1 MANTGNFEEPLIY
14 GLDIGTRSVVGTVGY
29 KQKDRFVVVAQVV
42 KEHETRAML
51 DGQIHDILAV
61 GNTVLEITK
70 ELEQKLSVKLENVCI
85 AAAGRVL
92 KTVTASAEQEFE
104 DNKVVTTEDIL
115 SLEALAVEHA
125 YEKFQQENDTDMK
138 FYCVGYSVMKYYMNN
153 YPMGNL
159 LDHKAK
165 QISLE
170 LIATF
175 LPDDVVDGLYRAVEH
190 AGLTVANLT
199 LEPIAAIEV
208 AIPEMFRM
216 LNIGLIDV
224 GAGTSDI
231 CITKDGSIIAYGMLP
246 IAGDGLTEIIARHCL
261 VDFVTADSIKIGI
274 EKNEVVEYKDIMGLP
289 QKITREEVLALIQPQ
304 IDQMAEEAADKLL
317 ELNGGKPVSAV
328 FVVGGG
334 GKIAGYTNKIA
345 ERLGIPPERCA
356 VRGEDVMQKIE
367 FMERNVVKD
376 SLLVTPIGICL
387 NYYQKSNNFIFVYF
401 NNKRVR
407 LYDNNKLT
415 VIDAAIQADFPNDGL
430 FPKRGKSMNVTIDG
444 KAKLIRGLAGEAAVI
459 TVNGS
464 SADIHTS
471 IRSNDVIEVTESTA
485 GEDAVMELSKLMEF
499 NSKITISVN
508 EQKVEFPKYA
518 SVNGNIQTGFYEIQD
533 GDEIEMLS
541 YYTIR
546 QITEFMDVTLDKNM
560 SIYVNNQLA
569 DENTKVYDNFSVVWT
584 LDGQK
589 DQSEGLEEL
598 DDSEDLEDA
607 EAYEDL
613 QETDA
618 EIDLEA
624 DSVEKQEDN
633 SNEVLQEDVKTE
645 LNEKAD
651 SDEKTENVKTIKADT
666 ASAKKVDEATKTD
679 GNRKQQTNKNKN
691 KKKADHSKQY
701 ENTTSA
707 MAEEKA
713 ENASND
719 DGTKDAGKAKDTSAG
734 SQNTIINVYVN
745 QRKVIL
751 SGQKDYIFVDVFDHI
766 DFDLSKP
773 QGSMVVLKLNGKD
786 AAYTDILKTGDML
799 DIYWAK

>member
-1 MANTGNFEEPLIY
+1 MANTGNYEEPLIY

-29 KQKDRFVVVAQVV
+29 KKKDRFVVVAQVV
-42 KEHETRAML
+42 KEHETRAMI
-51 DGQIHDILAV
+51 DGQIHDILEV
-61 GNTVLEITK
+61 GNTISEITK

-104 DNKVVTTEDIL
+104 DNKVISKEDIL
-115 SLEALAVEHA
+115 ALEALAVEHA
-125 YEKFQQENDTDMK
+125 YEQFQSENDIDMK
-138 FYCVGYSVMKYYMNN
+138 FYCVGYSVMKYYMNK
-153 YPMGNL
+153 YPIGNL

-165 QISLE
+165 HISLD

-246 IAGDGLTEIIARHCL
+246 VAGDGLTEIIARHCL
-261 VDFVTADSIKIGI
+261 VDFVTADNIKIGI

-289 QKITREEVLALIQPQ
+289 QKISREDVIALIQPQ
-304 IDQMAEEAADKLL
+304 IDQMAEAAAEKLL

-345 ERLGIPPERCA
+345 EHLGIPQERCA
-356 VRGEDVMQKIE
+356 VRGEDVMQNIE
-367 FMERNVVKD
+367 FVERNVVKD

-387 NYYQKSNNFIFVYF
+387 NYYQKSNNFIFANF

-415 VIDAAIQADFPNDGL
+415 VIDAAIQANFPNDGL
-430 FPKRGKSMNVTIDG
+430 FPKRGKSMNITIDG
-444 KAKLIRGLAGEAAVI
+444 KQKVIRGHAGEAAVI
-459 TVNGS
+459 TVNGNA
-464 SADIHTS
+464 ADIHTA
-471 IRSNDVIEVTESTA
+471 IRSNDVIEVIESTA
-485 GEDAVMELSKLMEF
+485 GEAAKMELGKLMEF
-499 NSKITISVN
+499 DSKITISVN
-508 EQKVEFPKYA
+508 EQKVEFPKFA
-518 SVNGNIQTGFYEIQD
+518 SVNGSIQTGLYNIQD

-541 YYTIR
+541 YYTIQ
-546 QITEFMDVTLDKNM
+546 QITEFMDVILDTNM

-569 DENTKVYDNFSVVWT
+569 DKDTKVYDNFTVTWT
-584 LDGQK
+584 LDGQGK
-589 DQSEGLEEL
+589 AAEQAADEEDLDEYKAYESYDDLEE
-598 DDSEDLEDA
+598 DD
-607 EAYEDL
+607 
-613 QETDA
+613 ETDIEQNSQENVLKDEGTSKIENKTVA
-618 EIDLEA
+618 EEN
-624 DSVEKQEDN
+624 K
-633 SNEVLQEDVKTE
+633 
-645 LNEKAD
+645 
-651 SDEKTENVKTIKADT
+651 ENVKEESAAVVKEKIADT
-666 ASAKKVDEATKTD
+666 SPENEKV
-679 GNRKQQTNKNKN
+679 N
-691 KKKADHSKQY
+691 
-701 ENTTSA
+701 
-707 MAEEKA
+707 EETEKSSSS
-713 ENASND
+713 E
-719 DGTKDAGKAKDTSAG
+719 
-734 SQNTIINVYVN
+734 SQNVIISVYVN
-745 QRKVIL
+745 QKKVIL
-751 SGQKDYIFVDVFDHI
+751 SGRKDYIFVDVFDHI

-773 QGSMVVLKLNGKD
+773 QGSAVILKLNGKD
-786 AAYTDILKTGDML
+786 AAYTDILKSGDVL